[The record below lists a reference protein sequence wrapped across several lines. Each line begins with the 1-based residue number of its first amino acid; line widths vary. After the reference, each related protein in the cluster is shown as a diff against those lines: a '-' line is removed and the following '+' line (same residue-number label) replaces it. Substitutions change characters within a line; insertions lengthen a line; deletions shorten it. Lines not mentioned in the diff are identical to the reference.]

1 MTATTSEQ
9 SESRTPLYRRKGVV
23 IAAIIVGL
31 VAMAVAW
38 WLLSPLFI
46 NRTVIEDFPRA
57 AVAEVPEDMSL
68 AEVEEAMVAAE
79 DTEVS
84 ASDPMPEMTEPVVL
98 VSGEIRGADS
108 FHQGTGTASIYQLD
122 DGSRVL
128 RLESLDVTNGPD
140 LHVYLSPVSAPRTS
154 DEVTTPGYIDLG
166 GLKGNRG
173 DQNYEIPADYE
184 LPEELSV
191 VIYCVPFHVIFSTA
205 TLR

>member
-1 MTATTSEQ
+1 MTAMSQEPNT
-9 SESRTPLYRRKGVV
+9 RAPLYRRKSVV
-23 IAAIIVGL
+23 IPAIVIGIAV
-31 VAMAVAW
+31 MAVAW

-46 NRTVIEDFPRA
+46 NRTVVEDFPRA
-57 AVAEVPEDMSL
+57 ALAEVPEDMSA
-68 AEVEEAMVAAE
+68 AEVEQAMVDAE
-79 DTEVS
+79 GSGASATE
-84 ASDPMPEMTEPVVL
+84 PMPEMVEPVVL
-98 VSGEIRGADS
+98 VSGEIMGVDS
-108 FHQGTGTASIYQLD
+108 FHQGSGTATIYQLD

-140 LHVYLSPVSAPRTS
+140 LHVYLSPASGPQTS
-154 DEVTTPGYIDLG
+154 DEVTAPGYIDLG